1 MAGKIDFAKVRKWQ
15 VQFEVHRPFATL
27 PLPDIV
33 VEEEQSSPAYRQDGR
48 LRGDSGGQL
57 SITLGGRG
65 GIRLA
70 GVDHPLTPGRAFLHN
85 HGDPDVCY
93 YYPAD
98 GTEVWNFLWMAFDGD
113 YARSLIAEVNRKYGY
128 LFDVP
133 LNSQLVAKLM
143 SYKNYRNEIQVLSPL
158 EAGMFALD
166 AIGMLCSSKE
176 NELRESPRSS
186 LIRDVQTIIA
196 TEIAGRLDAESLA
209 KRFRISRE
217 HLSRTFREQTGSTL
231 HDYITRARLRMAVD
245 LLLQT
250 RLTAKEIAA
259 LCGYTEYSA
268 LYRTFRKRLGL
279 SPDELRNNGFRPDI

>member
-1 MAGKIDFAKVRKWQ
+1 MSNWAKVRKWQ
-15 VQFEVHRPFATL
+15 VQFEVHRPFASL
-27 PLPDIV
+27 PVPDLI
-33 VEEEQSSPAYRQDGR
+33 VEEVQTGPEYRCDGR

-65 GIRLA
+65 AIRIGETDFPLA
-70 GVDHPLTPGRAFLHN
+70 PGRAFLHN
-85 HGDPDVCY
+85 HGDPEVCY

-98 GTEVWNFLWMAFDGD
+98 GRGEWNFLWMAFDGESSE
-113 YARSLIAEVNRKYGY
+113 SLIAEINGKYGY

-133 LNSQLVAKLM
+133 LNSPLVAKLM
-143 SYKNYRNEIQVLSPL
+143 AFKNYRNEIQVLSPL
-158 EAGMFALD
+158 EAGTLALE

-176 NELRESPRSS
+176 SALRESPRSS
-186 LIRDVQTIIA
+186 LIRDVQIVIA
-196 TEIAGRLDAESLA
+196 SETAERLDVDSLA

-231 HDYITRARLRMAVD
+231 HDYITRVRLRMAID

-259 LCGYTEYSA
+259 RCGYAEYSVF
-268 LYRTFRKRLGL
+268 YRTFRKRLGA
-279 SPDELRNNGFRPDI
+279 SPEVLRENGFRPDI